1 MSDRLLLDTVYVEAL
16 LSPRDQHHE
25 KALELF
31 PKVEAAAMV
40 FITEAVLLEIGNG
53 SAGVNARQEAAKFI
67 DGCYERTDP
76 NFTVVPLDSQLIRR
90 SLDLFSRSSDKTWSL
105 TDCISF
111 VVMEENQIEQ
121 AVTTDKHFVQKGFRA
136 LMRED

>member
-1 MSDRLLLDTVYVEAL
+1 MYVEAL
-16 LSPRDQHHE
+16 LSPQDQHHA

-53 SAGVNARQEAAKFI
+53 LARFNARQEAAKFI
-67 DGCYERTDP
+67 NGCYDKTDP
-76 NFTVVPLDSQLIRR
+76 NFKVVPLDSELIRR
-90 SLDLFSRSSDKTWSL
+90 SLDLFSSSSDKRWSL

-121 AVTTDKHFVQKGFRA
+121 AVTSDKHFVQKGFRA
-136 LMRED
+136 LMCED